1 MAECIELLI
10 ASINQQKSRGPSR
23 CRWHGWQPA
32 SPSPNGITNPHQSIN
47 PKSTSSP
54 TRTLVLDQ
62 NGSQF
67 AASQYRSIGREITAA
82 HRVAPAGCSGSSHC
96 ANRRSPLRQAEDGA
110 ATACE
115 ARIKPPDRGN
125 GPPPAREARC
135 RPPRSSRDCLRRR

>member
-23 CRWHGWQPA
+23 CRWHGWQLA

-54 TRTLVLDQ
+54 HPHTCSRSKWIAICSVSIQKYRARD
-62 NGSQF
+62 
-67 AASQYRSIGREITAA
+67 YRSSPSRT
-82 HRVAPAGCSGSSHC
+82 CSGSSHC

-135 RPPRSSRDCLRRR
+135 RPPRSLRDSGGG

>member
-1 MAECIELLI
+1 MHPTTH
-10 ASINQQKSRGPSR
+10 SPNQQNSRGPSR
-23 CRWHGWQPA
+23 RRWHGWQLA
-32 SPSPNGITNPHQSIN
+32 SPYPNGITNPHQSIN

-54 TRTLVLDQ
+54 HPHTCSRSKWIAVCSIELLIQKYRTRDYLSSPRRT
-62 NGSQF
+62 
-67 AASQYRSIGREITAA
+67 
-82 HRVAPAGCSGSSHC
+82 CSSSSHC
-96 ANRRSPLRQAEDGA
+96 ASRRRSPLRQAEDGA